1 MHYENATLFN
11 LKALFFFKHLNVLMY
26 LILLKR
32 EDPLV
37 VKGAVR
43 ISCSIGVSAASHIIT
58 LTRTVDVEQSLAC

>member
-1 MHYENATLFN
+1 
-11 LKALFFFKHLNVLMY
+11 MY

-58 LTRTVDVEQSLAC
+58 LTRTVDGEQSLAC